1 MGTCVRGL
9 LWIGVGVASWGA
21 IGQVSPHAGMLRYPD
36 VSATHIVF
44 SYANDLW
51 VVAREGGEARPLAS
65 PAGQELF
72 PRFSPDGMSVAFVG
86 NYLGDRDVYVSSLSG
101 GSPTRI
107 THHPSTEVLCDWT
120 AQDQLLWQ
128 TTGFAFRTRQTQ
140 LFVAGPKGGMPTML
154 PVPYG
159 TNGSIS
165 PDGEWL
171 AYTPHSTDTRTWKR
185 YRGGMATDVWLFN
198 LKDFSSKQI
207 TEWEGTDTQPM
218 WSPRGDKVF
227 YVSDQGDEH
236 RLNVWSYDVASGE
249 RKQLTRFSEFDVKW
263 PAMGPGATGR
273 GEIVFQYGKDLYLY
287 DINAGTSRAVAISI
301 PGARP
306 KLMTQQVDASK
317 FMNRGAVSISPSA
330 KRVAVE
336 ARGDIW
342 SLPAE
347 HGTPR
352 NLTRT
357 DGVAERDPAW
367 SPDGKWISYW
377 SDATGEYQL
386 YITQSDGKG
395 ETKKLTD
402 LGDRF
407 RFGVS
412 WSPDSKKL
420 TYFDN
425 SATLYLLD
433 VESGEVKTIDKDP
446 WSWDG
451 TDGSVSWSHDSRWIA
466 YDRASDESLISQV
479 WVYSVEDDAK
489 HALTAAYFNAT
500 SPAFDRKGEYLFYR
514 SNQSYS
520 PMYGEL
526 GTEFLYA
533 GTEVLLAVPLK
544 NDKASPWAPKSDE
557 EAWDKD
563 KKDDADEKKDGED
576 KKENGKKEAAPDDG
590 VSGSWEGSV
599 TGGEPLPPGGAPYTM
614 IITMSADHKVSGS
627 FVLAIG
633 TASVDGTFDPAS
645 KAISAKLTID
655 SGGSATMTAT
665 ISGETIKGTISAPEM
680 NFEGSFEGK
689 RTSKGG
695 EKGAAGDKKDGDA
708 KAKEK
713 VEIDLEGFEARAMRL
728 PIKPG
733 NFGRLAVNDK
743 NDLIYVRR
751 SARGQE
757 GPPSIKL
764 FSLKDDKKEE
774 KTVTGGAGG
783 FDITPDGKKLL
794 IMQGSTPAILDASS
808 GATAKQVSNDPM
820 LTSVDPRA
828 EWKQVFTDAWRIQRD
843 YFYEPTLHGVDWP
856 KIRAQYEQMLVDASS
871 REDLSYIIAEMISE
885 LNVGHA
891 YYQGGDTESTP
902 SVNVGLLGCDFA
914 LENGAYRIT
923 KIYRGADWDS
933 DAVGP
938 LSEPGVSASQGQY
951 LLAVNGIAVDTSKD
965 PWAAFVG
972 LGGKTVT
979 ITLSE
984 NPERDDKAKDLVV
997 TLLTNDGNLRY
1008 RDWIEARRR
1017 YVEERTGGKAGY
1029 IYVPSTGVDGQND
1042 LVRQYYAQNGKP
1054 ALIIDD
1060 RWNSG
1065 GQIPTRFIELLNR
1078 PATNYWA
1085 LRHANDFP
1093 WPPDGHNGPKCML
1106 VNGLAGSGGDAFPYY
1121 FRAAGL
1127 GKLIGMRTWGGLVGI
1142 SGNPGLID
1150 GQGIT
1155 VPTFGF
1161 WELDGTWG
1169 VEGHGVDPD
1178 IVVVD
1183 DPALMAVGSPK
1194 RTGIGDPQ
1202 LDAAIDHILK
1212 ELETNPHRQ
1221 PARPTSPNRSGM
1233 GLDPKDR

>member
-1 MGTCVRGL
+1 MRKIGVREIVFGL
-9 LWIGVGVASWGA
+9 LATAGA
-21 IGQVSPHAGMLRYPD
+21 VQAQVSPHAGMLRYPD

-51 VVAREGGEARPLAS
+51 LAPREGGEAKPLAS
-65 PAGQELF
+65 PPGQELF
-72 PRFSPDGMSVAFVG
+72 PRFSPDGSRVAFVG
-86 NYLGDRDVYVSSLSG
+86 NYAGDRDVYVVSVTG
-101 GSPTRI
+101 GTPTRI
-107 THHPSTEVLCDWT
+107 THHPSTEILADWT
-120 AQDQLLWQ
+120 SGDRLLWQ

-140 LFVAGPKGGMPTML
+140 LFFSAPVGGMPEQL

-198 LKDFSSKQI
+198 LKDFTSKQI
-207 TEWEGTDTQPM
+207 TDWEGTDTQPM

-227 YVSDQGDEH
+227 YISDQGEEH
-236 RLNVWSYDVASGE
+236 RLNIWSYDVSSGE
-249 RKQLTRFSEFDVKW
+249 RKQLTRFSEFDIKW
-263 PAMGPGATGR
+263 PAIGPGPTGR

-287 DINAGTSRAVAISI
+287 DVQAGTSRAVTITI

-306 KLMTQQVDASK
+306 KIMPQQVDASK
-317 FMNRGAVSISPSA
+317 TMGRGSASISPSA

-342 SLPAE
+342 TLPAE

-357 DGVAERDPAW
+357 DGVAERDPSW
-367 SPDGKWISYW
+367 SPDGKWITYW

-386 YITQSDGKG
+386 YLTQSDGKG
-395 ETKKLTD
+395 ETRKLTD
-402 LGDRF
+402 FPDKF
-407 RFGVS
+407 RFGVA

-420 TYFDN
+420 TFFDN
-425 SATLYLLD
+425 SATLHLVD
-433 VESGEVKTIDKDP
+433 VESGEIKTIDRDP

-451 TDGSVSWSHDSRWIA
+451 TGISLSWSHDSRWIA
-466 YDRASDESLISQV
+466 YDRTDDASRISQV
-479 WVYSVEDDAK
+479 WVYDCDNDSK
-489 HALTAAYFNAT
+489 HALTAPYFNASAPT
-500 SPAFDRKGEYLFYR
+500 FDRKGEYLFYR
-514 SNQSYS
+514 SNQAYS

-533 GTEVLLAVPLK
+533 GTEVILAVPLK
-544 NDKASPWAPKSDE
+544 SDKASPWAPKIDE
-557 EAWDKD
+557 ESWEKE
-563 KKDDADEKKDGED
+563 KKDGADEKKNGEE
-576 KKENGKKEAAPDDG
+576 KKDNGKPAPDDG
-590 VSGSWEGSV
+590 VSGTWEGSI

-614 IITMSADHKVSGS
+614 NLSMTSDNKVTGS
-627 FVLAIG
+627 FAVAIG
-633 TASVDGTFDPAS
+633 TASIAGAYEPGT
-645 KAISAKLTID
+645 KAITATLTID
-655 SGGSATMTAT
+655 SGGSASMKAT
-665 ISGETIKGTISAPEM
+665 ISAESIKGTISAPDM

-689 RTSKGG
+689 RTA
-695 EKGAAGDKKDGDA
+695 KGAAPSDKKDADI
-708 KAKEK
+708 KPKER
-713 VEIDLEGFEARAMRL
+713 VEIDVDGFEARAMRL
-728 PIKPG
+728 PIKTG

-743 NDLIYVRR
+743 NDLIFVRR

-757 GPPSIKL
+757 GPPAIKL
-764 FSLKDDKKEE
+764 FSLKDEKKEE
-774 KTVTGGAGG
+774 KTVLGGAGG
-783 FDITPDGKKLL
+783 FDITADGKKLL
-794 IMQGSTPAILDASS
+794 VIQGGKPAIVDASA
-808 GATAKQVSNDPM
+808 GATAKSVVDDPM
-820 LTSVDPRA
+820 WTTVDPRS

-843 YFYEPTLHGVDWP
+843 YFYEPTMHGVDWP
-856 KIRAQYEQMLVDASS
+856 KVRSQYEQMLADAAS
-871 REDLSYIIAEMISE
+871 REDVGYIIAEMISE

-891 YYQGGDTESTP
+891 YYQGGETESTP
-902 SVNVGLLGCDFA
+902 SINVGLLGCDFA
-914 LENGAYRIT
+914 LENGAYRIS
-923 KIYRGADWDS
+923 KIYRGAPWDS

-938 LSEPGVSASQGQY
+938 LSEPGVKASEGMY
-951 LLAVNGIAVDTSKD
+951 LLAVNGVDVDTSKD

-984 NPERDDKAKDLVV
+984 NPQRDDSAKDLVV
-997 TLLTNDGNLRY
+997 TLLTNEGNLRY
-1008 RDWIEARRR
+1008 RDWIEARRK
-1017 YVEERTGGKAGY
+1017 YVEEKTGGRAGY
-1029 IYVPSTGVDGQND
+1029 IYVPSTGIDGQND
-1042 LVRQYYAQNGKP
+1042 LVRQYYAQNAKP

-1093 WPPDGHNGPKCML
+1093 WPPDGHFGPKCML

-1121 FRAAGL
+1121 FRQAGL

-1142 SGNPGLID
+1142 SGNPALID
-1150 GQGIT
+1150 GQSVT

-1161 WELDGTWG
+1161 FETDGTWG

-1183 DPALMAVGSPK
+1183 DPALMAEGSPK

-1202 LDAAIDHILK
+1202 LDAAIEHILK
-1212 ELETNPHRQ
+1212 ELEANAYKA
-1221 PARPTSPNRSGM
+1221 PARPASPNRSGM
-1233 GLDPKDR
+1233 GLDPKDK

>member
-1 MGTCVRGL
+1 MGNGVRRL
-9 LWIGVGVASWGA
+9 FWLGVGSASSVAV
-21 IGQVSPHAGMLRYPD
+21 GQVSPHAGMMRYPD

-65 PAGQELF
+65 PPGQELF
-72 PRFSPDGMSVAFVG
+72 PRFSPDGASVAFVG
-86 NYLGDRDVYVSSLSG
+86 NYAGDRDVYVLPVAG

-107 THHPSTEVLCDWT
+107 THHPSTEILCDWT
-120 AQDQLLWQ
+120 AQDRLLWQ

-140 LFVAGPKGGMPTML
+140 LFFSAPGGGMPEML

-165 PDGEWL
+165 PDGQWL

-198 LKDFSSKQI
+198 LNDFSSKMI
-207 TEWEGTDTQPM
+207 TDWEGTDTQPM

-227 YVSDQGDEH
+227 YISDQGEEH
-236 RLNVWSYDVASGE
+236 RLNIWSYDVASGE

-263 PAMGPGATGR
+263 PAIGPGPTGR

-287 DINAGTSRAVAISI
+287 DVQAGTSRAVSIVI

-306 KLMTQQVDASK
+306 KLMTQQVDAAK
-317 FMNRGAVSISPSA
+317 FMGRGAVSVSPSA

-347 HGTPR
+347 NGTPR

-367 SPDGKWISYW
+367 SPDGQWIAYW
-377 SDATGEYQL
+377 SDETGEYQL
-386 YITQSDGKG
+386 YLTQSDGKG
-395 ETKKLTD
+395 ETRKLTD
-402 LGDRF
+402 AGTNF
-407 RFGVS
+407 RFGVA

-425 SATLYLLD
+425 SATLFLLD
-433 VESGEVKTIDKDP
+433 VESGDLKTIDKDP

-451 TDGSVSWSHDSRWIA
+451 TGATVSWSHDSRWIA
-466 YDRASDESLISQV
+466 YDRADDDSRISQV
-479 WVYSVEDDAK
+479 WVYSVEDGAK
-489 HALTAAYFNAT
+489 HALTAPYFNAQAP
-500 SPAFDRKGEYLFYR
+500 SFDRKGEHLFYR
-514 SNQSYS
+514 SNQSFS

-533 GTEVLLAVPLK
+533 GTEVILAVPLK

-557 EAWDKD
+557 ESWKKD
-563 KKDDADEKKDGED
+563 KKDEGDADEKKDGDE
-576 KKENGKKEAAPDDG
+576 KKDNGKNAADDG
-590 VSGSWEGSV
+590 VSGSWEGNV

-614 IITMSADHKVSGS
+614 TLSMDADNKVSGS

-633 TASVDGTFDPAS
+633 TASIDGTFDPATKS
-645 KAISAKLTID
+645 LTASLTIET
-655 SGGSATMTAT
+655 GGAATMKAT
-665 ISGETIKGTISAPEM
+665 ISGESIKGTISAPEM

-689 RTSKGG
+689 RTA
-695 EKGAAGDKKDGDA
+695 KGADKKDGDA
-708 KAKEK
+708 KDADKKAKDK
-713 VEIDLEGFEARAMRL
+713 VEIDIEGFEARAMRL
-728 PIKPG
+728 PIKSG

-751 SARGQE
+751 SARGQD

-774 KTVTGGAGG
+774 KTVTAGAGG
-783 FDITPDGKKLL
+783 FDITPDGKKL
-794 IMQGSTPAILDASS
+794 IIVQGGRPAILDASA
-808 GATAKQVSNDPM
+808 GATSKPVSNDPM
-820 LTSVDPRA
+820 LVSIDPRA

-856 KIRAQYEQMLVDASS
+856 KIRTQYEQMLADAAS

-891 YYQGGDTESTP
+891 YYQGGDTETTP
-902 SVNVGLLGCDFA
+902 SVNVGLLGCDFV
-914 LENGAYRIT
+914 LENGAYRIS
-923 KIYRGADWDS
+923 KIYRGAPWDS

-938 LSEPGVSASQGQY
+938 LSEPGVEAREGHY
-951 LLAVNGIAVDTSKD
+951 LLAVNGVDVDTSKD

-972 LGGKTVT
+972 FGGKTVT
-979 ITLSE
+979 ITISE
-984 NPERDDKAKDLVV
+984 NPQRDDKAKDLVL

-1008 RDWIEARRR
+1008 RDWIEARRS
-1017 YVEERTGGKAGY
+1017 YIDERTGGRAGY

-1042 LVRQYYAQNGKP
+1042 LVRQYYAQNAKP

-1085 LRHANDFP
+1085 LRNAKDFP

-1150 GQGIT
+1150 GQSIT

-1161 WELDGTWG
+1161 FETDGTWG

-1183 DPALMAVGSPK
+1183 DPSLMAVGSPK

-1202 LDAAIDHILK
+1202 LDAAIEHILK
-1212 ELETNPHRQ
+1212 ELETNGYKAPG
-1221 PARPTSPNRSGM
+1221 RPQSPDRSGM